1 MKRWIAALTSV
12 LLVAALTMSATL
24 AQESSTDANR
34 QLVIAFVDQ
43 VFNAG
48 NVAVAD
54 QFITADYIQNTP
66 GVPSG
71 SQALQGMV
79 AGIHTAFPDI
89 QYTVYELA
97 TEGDYVAARM
107 LISGTQEGDFMGI
120 PATGNRVAAQSIN
133 FWRVENGK
141 LAEHWE
147 VVDQLSFFQQLGIIP
162 NGAPAPEDLSIFG
175 VPLADRTSEPAST
188 AANADAMT
196 VVKGL
201 YSDAL
206 NLGDVFAAE
215 RFIAPDYVWHNPFVG
230 PGLKGFQDFYTAIYE
245 AFPDVQR
252 EINLTVTEGDLVFVL
267 STITGTHEGGEQL
280 YGIPPTFNP
289 INYPSADVF
298 RVSDS
303 LIVEQWD
310 VGDYFTLFQ
319 QIGLIPAQ
327 Q

>member
-1 MKRWIAALTSV
+1 MNRWIAALTSV
-12 LLVAALTMSATL
+12 LLVAAFSLSAAY

-34 QLVIAFVDQ
+34 QLVIAFIDQ

-48 NVAVAD
+48 DVAAAD
-54 QFITADYIQNTP
+54 QFVTPEYIQNTP

-79 AGIHTAFPDI
+79 AGLHTAFPDI
-89 QYTVYELA
+89 QYTVYEMA
-97 TEGDYVAARM
+97 AEGDYVAAR
-107 LISGTQEGDFMGI
+107 LVISGTQEGDFMGI
-120 PATGNRVAAQSIN
+120 QATGNRVAAQSIN
-133 FWRVENGK
+133 FWRVEEGK

-147 VVDQLSFFQQLGIIP
+147 VIDQLSFFQQLGIIP
-162 NGAPAPEDLSIFG
+162 NGAPAPEDLSMFG
-175 VPLADRTSEPAST
+175 VPLVERTPEPAASEDT
-188 AANADAMT
+188 LT
-196 VVKGL
+196 VVEGL
-201 YSDAL
+201 YKDAL
-206 NLGDVFAAE
+206 NTRDIVAAE

-252 EINLTVTEGDLVFVL
+252 EINLTVTEGDLAFVL

-289 INYPSADVF
+289 INYVSADVF
-298 RVSDS
+298 RVSDG
-303 LIVEQWD
+303 LVVEQWD

-319 QIGLIPAQ
+319 QIGLIPPPQ
-327 Q
+327 